1 MGVLSAK
8 TTMLAIA
15 HALEDNA
22 VVTKAWP
29 YPMEGPDVG
38 QAVVGYPREFTL
50 GSAGAFQRT
59 HDKAT
64 FTVLIVAGIADVE
77 ETMDVVDQ
85 LLGEG
90 AVAVRDAIEAD
101 LSDVVAFVNVSR
113 GSVERLLLGKVPH
126 AAVRYD
132 VEVTA

>member
-1 MGVLSAK
+1 MGVLSSK

-15 HALEDNA
+15 HALEDHA
-22 VVTKAWP
+22 VVPKAWP

-38 QAVVGYPREFTL
+38 HAVVGYPREFTL

-64 FTVLIVAGIADVE
+64 FTVLIVAGIADAE

-85 LLGEG
+85 LLGDGAG
-90 AVAVRDAIEAD
+90 AVREAIEAD
-101 LSDVVAFVNVSR
+101 LADVVAFVNVSR
-113 GSVERLLLGKVPH
+113 GSVERLLLGGVPH